1 MSSTNNSSAEPSKA
15 NASYNQ
21 TVGSAKQTVGSLVD
35 TTLGTD
41 LQQQGQTQ
49 YNEGV
54 AEQKAAEAE
63 GYIKGTADRVE
74 GKINNVVG
82 AVTGDRQQ
90 QAEGQTQH
98 DKGILKQDI
107 NSN

>member
-1 MSSTNNSSAEPSKA
+1 MRSIGNNALKLF
-15 NASYNQ
+15 
-21 TVGSAKQTVGSLVD
+21 SLLL
-35 TTLGTD
+35 T
-41 LQQQGQTQ
+41 
-49 YNEGV
+49 E
-54 AEQKAAEAE
+54 AAEAE
-63 GYIKGTADRVE
+63 GYIKGTAGELRVPEYNTIILTMFVVCADRVE